1 MGRSVPVKIGRK
13 EFASKQK
20 AWSFYMDN
28 LPEVTAVG
36 VISEGEYFEELKELF
51 TLYSDSCPGRALNG
65 HRIVHFTV
73 QNEPQSIN
81 SSRVT
86 YPGYRVQLGNG
97 ELRPFFVEKA
107 ITALAKAAAE
117 QR

>member
-1 MGRSVPVKIGRK
+1 
-13 EFASKQK
+13 
-20 AWSFYMDN
+20 MDN

-73 QNEPQSIN
+73 QNESQSIN
-81 SSRVT
+81 SNRVT
-86 YPGYRVQLGNG
+86 YPSYRVQLGNG
-97 ELRPFFVEKA
+97 ELRPFSVEKA
-107 ITALAKAAAE
+107 IDAIVKVAAAE